1 MDFYISIAVGITQA
15 FIFSPIDKAIY
26 NSIINNSK
34 LFKRENWIKPFAGAS
49 NSIYTRIITSGLYF
63 YLIDYTKDMNVYQSA
78 MTVSAATAITLNPLN
93 VVRYKSYYNNIST
106 YNSLISIYRKH
117 GLKFCMIGMETQIMR
132 DFIFNVI
139 YISNKKDNND
149 FIHNCGVICA
159 ASIISSPFHYYRNI
173 KYHENEK
180 YLHITKKFYN
190 NFKSSENKLSYIIRQ
205 FAIGHGTVRTVIGL
219 YTGQVMYSTLK
230 QMAH

>member
-1 MDFYISIAVGITQA
+1 MDFYISIAVGISQA

-34 LFKRENWIKPFAGAS
+34 LFNPENWIKPFAGAS
-49 NSIYTRIITSGLYF
+49 NSIYSRIITSGLYF

-78 MTVSAATAITLNPLN
+78 LTVSSTTSIILNPLN
-93 VVRYKSYYNNIST
+93 VIRYKSYYNNIST
-106 YNSLISIYRKH
+106 YDAMFSIYKKH
-117 GLKFCMIGMETQIMR
+117 GLRFCTIGLETLIMR

-149 FIHNCGVICA
+149 LLHNCGVICA
-159 ASIISSPFHYYRNI
+159 ASIVSSPFHYYRNM

-180 YLHITKKFYN
+180 YLDITKTFFN
-190 NFKSSENKLSYIIRQ
+190 NFKTSNQKLSYIIKQ

>member
-15 FIFSPIDKAIY
+15 FMFSPIDKAIY

-34 LFKRENWIKPFAGAS
+34 LFKRENWIKPFSGAS

-63 YLIDYTKDMNVYQSA
+63 YLIDYTKDMNVYQSSL
-78 MTVSAATAITLNPLN
+78 TVSATTAIILNPFN
-93 VVRYKSYYNNIST
+93 VIKYKSYYNNIST

-117 GLKFCMIGMETQIMR
+117 GLKFCMIGMETLIMR
-132 DFIFNVI
+132 DFIFNII

-159 ASIISSPFHYYRNI
+159 ASIISSPFHYYRNM
-173 KYHENEK
+173 KYYKK
-180 YLHITKKFYN
+180 YYTVLLTFSLAVKFAS
-190 NFKSSENKLSYIIRQ
+190 KSMKDVTPLIIE
-205 FAIGHGTVRTVIGL
+205 ISV
-219 YTGQVMYSTLK
+219 
-230 QMAH
+230 

>member
-1 MDFYISIAVGITQA
+1 MDFYISIAVGISQA
-15 FIFSPIDKAIY
+15 FMFSPIDKAIY

-49 NSIYTRIITSGLYF
+49 NSIYSRIITSGLYF

-78 MTVSAATAITLNPLN
+78 LTVSATTAITINPLN
-93 VVRYKSYYNNIST
+93 VIRYKSYYNKIST

-117 GLKFCMIGMETQIMR
+117 GLKFCMIGMETLIMR

-159 ASIISSPFHYYRNI
+159 ASIVSSPFHYYRNM

-180 YLHITKKFYN
+180 YLDITKTFFN
-190 NFKSSENKLSYIIRQ
+190 NFKTSNQKLSYIIKQ

>member
-1 MDFYISIAVGITQA
+1 MDFYIGIAVGITQA

-49 NSIYTRIITSGLYF
+49 NSIYSRIITSGLYF

-78 MTVSAATAITLNPLN
+78 LTVSVTTAFTLNPLN
-93 VVRYKSYYNNIST
+93 VIRYKSYYNKIST
-106 YNSLISIYRKH
+106 YDSFISIYRKH
-117 GLKFCMIGMETQIMR
+117 GLRFCMIGMETLIMR

-149 FIHNCGVICA
+149 FFHNCAVICT
-159 ASIISSPFHYYRNI
+159 ASIISSPFHYFRNM

>member
-78 MTVSAATAITLNPLN
+78 LIVSAATAITLNPLN
-93 VVRYKSYYNNIST
+93 VIRYKSYYNKIST
-106 YNSLISIYRKH
+106 YNSFISIYKKH
-117 GLKFCMIGMETQIMR
+117 GLKFCIIGMETLIMR

-159 ASIISSPFHYYRNI
+159 ASIISSPFHYYRNM

-180 YLHITKKFYN
+180 YLNITKTFYN
-190 NFKSSENKLSYIIRQ
+190 NFKTSEKKLSYIFRQ
-205 FAIGHGTVRTVIGL
+205 FAIGHGTTRTVIGL

>member
-1 MDFYISIAVGITQA
+1 MDFYISIAVGISQA
-15 FIFSPIDKAIY
+15 FIFSPVDKAIY

-49 NSIYTRIITSGLYF
+49 NSIYSRIITSGLYF

-78 MTVSAATAITLNPLN
+78 FTVSTITAISLNPLN
-93 VVRYKSYYNNIST
+93 VIKYKSYYNNIST
-106 YNSLISIYRKH
+106 YNALISVYMKH
-117 GLKFCMIGMETQIMR
+117 GLKFCTIGIESLILR
-132 DFIFNVI
+132 DLVFNVI

-149 FIHNCGVICA
+149 FFHNCGVICA
-159 ASIISSPFHYYRNI
+159 ASIISSPFHFYRNM

-180 YLHITKKFYN
+180 YFNISQKFLS
-190 NFKSSENKLSYIIRQ
+190 NFKMSEKKLSFLIKQ
-205 FAIGHGTVRTVIGL
+205 FAIGHGTFRTVAGL

-230 QMAH
+230 QIAH